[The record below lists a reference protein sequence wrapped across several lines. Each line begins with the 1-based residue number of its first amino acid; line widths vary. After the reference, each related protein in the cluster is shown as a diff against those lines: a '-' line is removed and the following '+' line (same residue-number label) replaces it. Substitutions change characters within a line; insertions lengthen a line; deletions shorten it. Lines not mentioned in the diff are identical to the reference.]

1 MVIVTWWT
9 SYRLHAFRLHS
20 SLHSSWL
27 WRQESSSGEFT
38 SNICCLSDIV
48 IITQSTWKANFH
60 VYSGE
65 SHPNIRLYVAK
76 RLRLTSAL
84 TSLVTERI
92 DWFDYFI
99 LFIHFYFLFILF
111 HNEKKS
117 EKKVILLH
125 PLIIYDFFP
134 LYILSIELS
143 SLQNNYDGSWEN
155 YNLVIKLFVI
165 SRIFSIK
172 NKY

>member
-1 MVIVTWWT
+1 MLLATNIRYFFISIWFNLNANHLGRNLKLSVQKPLVVCNSVAEVAVLMVIVTWWN

-65 SHPNIRLYVAK
+65 SHPNIRLCVAK

-92 DWFDYFI
+92 DWFYYFYSFL
-99 LFIHFYFLFILF
+99 LFIY
-111 HNEKKS
+111 S
-117 EKKVILLH
+117 
-125 PLIIYDFFP
+125 
-134 LYILSIELS
+134 
-143 SLQNNYDGSWEN
+143 
-155 YNLVIKLFVI
+155 
-165 SRIFSIK
+165 FS
-172 NKY
+172 